1 MYYILHTWKQFDLD
15 QQSNSLYITGTPDKQ
30 ELINELKRYISHV
43 IDADKHLSN
52 HSQKMSYQ
60 SIPFGSFNIQ

>member
-1 MYYILHTWKQFDLD
+1 MYYILHTWKQLDLD

-43 IDADKHLSN
+43 IDADIHPTIHKR
-52 HSQKMSYQ
+52 
-60 SIPFGSFNIQ
+60 